1 MKDAAIAL
9 WLTLLWLA
17 SVALLLGL
25 TVLPWA
31 LGLAWMAG
39 WLA

>member
-1 MKDAAIAL
+1 MRDIAIAL
-9 WLTLLWLA
+9 GMAVLWLA
-17 SVALLLGL
+17 SVAALLGM